1 MSIIYS
7 ILISKLKKLQIV
19 LCILLKRTTNT
30 FKSGFFSKPLIIR
43 LDHPFCILKGEGG
56 LFRKKVCPWMGE
68 RVYKPRA
75 LKGQLCCLMGYLG
88 YLLLRGRVDV
98 ARQIS
103 VLAALFFFF
112 WITYRKLNSKI
123 IEFFVLHFYI
133 KIEYTKRKLKL
144 VVVLKSN
151 LFRYVLHFWK
161 KNHIFSSNI
170 HFEDPFSRLWGAKGK
185 RDNCLLCSRIIYMYP
200 QNLHFLAFSFICAM
214 RTLHNMIC
222 VPFTMQNASFTSHRP
237 KG

>member
-1 MSIIYS
+1 M
-7 ILISKLKKLQIV
+7 
-19 LCILLKRTTNT
+19 CILLKRATNT

-56 LFRKKVCPWMGE
+56 LFRKKVWPWMGE

-112 WITYRKLNSKI
+112 WIIYWKLNSKI
-123 IEFFVLHFYI
+123 IDYFVLHFYI

-151 LFRYVLHFWK
+151 LFRNVLHFWRK
-161 KNHIFSSNI
+161 KSYFFVKNSLWRSILRAFRGRERGIF
-170 HFEDPFSRLWGAKGK
+170 A
-185 RDNCLLCSRIIYMYP
+185 Y
-200 QNLHFLAFSFICAM
+200 LAQK
-214 RTLHNMIC
+214 L
-222 VPFTMQNASFTSHRP
+222 
-237 KG
+237 